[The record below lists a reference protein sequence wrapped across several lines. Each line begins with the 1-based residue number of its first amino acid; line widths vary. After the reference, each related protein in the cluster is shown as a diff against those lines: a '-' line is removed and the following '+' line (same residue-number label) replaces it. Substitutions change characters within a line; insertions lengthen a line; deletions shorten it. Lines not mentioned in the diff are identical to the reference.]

1 MKTVIK
7 FNHFARTALIG
18 GLAAILPAWLLF
30 IIFSW
35 IVRMIEN
42 YLEPLVRQFDI
53 ETIAGNILIH
63 VILVSAIILI
73 FFFIGLFVQTGFGN
87 RVRNHLE
94 RRYLL
99 KIPGYKTAS
108 EVVKQFFGGNRSFFS
123 EVVLI
128 DIYNSGALMTG
139 FITDPQEKGHFIT
152 VFVPTGPNPT
162 SGNIFHLPRER
173 VYKSTIPVDVAIKTI
188 ISCGAGSTEVFNN
201 TEMNPDDIKSKG
213 PEA

>member
-35 IVRMIEN
+35 ILRMIEN
-42 YLEPLVRQFDI
+42 YLEPLVRQFEV

-94 RRYLL
+94 RKYLL
-99 KIPGYKTAS
+99 KLPGYKTAS
-108 EVVKQFFGGNRSFFS
+108 EVVKQFFSGNRSFFS
-123 EVVLI
+123 EVVLV

-139 FITDPQEKGHFIT
+139 FITDPQEKEAFVT

-173 VYKSTIPVDVAIKTI
+173 VFKSNTPVDVAIKTI
-188 ISCGAGSTEVFNN
+188 ISCGAGSNEVFNN
-201 TEMNPDDIKSKG
+201 AEIKLSEKSKL
-213 PEA
+213 PES

>member
-35 IVRMIEN
+35 IVRLVEN
-42 YLEPLVRQFDI
+42 YLEPLVRQFDV

-63 VILVSAIILI
+63 LILISTIILI
-73 FFFIGLFVQTGFGN
+73 FFFIGMFVQTGFGN

-94 RRYLL
+94 RKYLL

-123 EVVLI
+123 EVVLV
-128 DIYNSGALMTG
+128 DIYKSGTLMTG
-139 FITDPQEKGHFIT
+139 FITDPQEKGEFVTI
-152 VFVPTGPNPT
+152 FVPTGPNPT
-162 SGNIFHLPRER
+162 SGNIFHVPRER
-173 VYKSTIPVDVAIKTI
+173 VFKSSIPVDVAVKTI
-188 ISCGAGSTEVFNN
+188 ISCGAGSNEVFTNS
-201 TEMNPDDIKSKG
+201 EMNQNDLKSK
-213 PEA
+213 EKET

>member
-35 IVRMIEN
+35 IVRLIEN
-42 YLEPLVRQFDI
+42 YLEPLVRQFKV
-53 ETIAGNILIH
+53 ETTLGNILIH
-63 VILVSAIILI
+63 LLVVSAIILI
-73 FFFIGLFVQTGFGN
+73 FFFIGAFIQTSFGN

-94 RRYLL
+94 RKYLMKL
-99 KIPGYKTAS
+99 PGYKTAS
-108 EVVKQFFGGNRSFFS
+108 EVVKQFFGSNRSFFS
-123 EVVLI
+123 EVVLV

-139 FITDPQEKGHFIT
+139 FITDQQEEGAFVT

-173 VYKSTIPVDVAIKTI
+173 VFKSDTPVDVAIKTI
-188 ISCGAGSTEVFNN
+188 ISCGAGSTEVFNKA
-201 TEMNPDDIKSKG
+201 EIKAVEKSKSS
-213 PEA
+213 